1 MQQAVVTV
9 LKLRETTKKMI
20 TKFTLAP
27 LFCGVWVRGGMRT
40 LEGPIKNFILKD
52 DFFRVSTSSKNL
64 ARKLAI
70 WTLLFRWNDA
80 MNYSLKFMVG
90 ARKS

>member
-1 MQQAVVTV
+1 
-9 LKLRETTKKMI
+9 
-20 TKFTLAP
+20 
-27 LFCGVWVRGGMRT
+27 MRT

-52 DFFRVSTSSKNL
+52 DFFRVSTSSKDL